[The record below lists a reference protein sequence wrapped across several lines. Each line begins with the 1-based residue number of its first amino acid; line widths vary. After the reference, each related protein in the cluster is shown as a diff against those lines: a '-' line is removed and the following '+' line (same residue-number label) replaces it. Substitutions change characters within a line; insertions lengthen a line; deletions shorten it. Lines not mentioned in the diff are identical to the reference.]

1 MALVDLPVGVWTEV
15 LASAPSTYSEL
26 VNVGLPTV
34 LVAYTSSAPAATSGE
49 GVPLPQNAGDRKEV
63 GLSKIYCKPLN
74 DAAPG
79 RVDIVSA

>member
-1 MALVDLPVGVWTEV
+1 MALVDLPVGVWTSV
-15 LASAPSTYSEL
+15 LGSAPSTYSEI

-34 LVAYTSSAPAATSGE
+34 LVVYGSEPAASSRA
-49 GVPLPQNAGDRKEV
+49 GVPMPQNAGDRKEV
-63 GLSKIYCKPLN
+63 GLAAIWARPLN